1 MSLIYT
7 KVGKSKPKKKTK
19 AQVAD
24 ELHFKKMNEK
34 WDRMYG
40 ALTVKSKRPAEMPDL
55 SVPVERSVR
64 RFASRVT
71 KGASTVPK
79 ESRKY
84 TGDKAIGVALMHK
97 SSYAPVFKEEEALEI
112 ARMRR

>member
-19 AQVAD
+19 AQIAD
-24 ELHFKKMNEK
+24 ELHFKKLNEK

-40 ALTVKSKRPAEMPDL
+40 PLTVKSKRPAEMPDL
-55 SVPVERSVR
+55 VVPAERSSKKY
-64 RFASRVT
+64 ASKVT

-79 ESRKY
+79 ALQKY